1 MDAASSSSLLAHLS
15 AIPDPRSRHGRQH
28 SLSAVLA
35 MVCCAMMCG
44 ARSYSAIAQWAANQD
59 IRLIHRLGFT
69 RTPPKLGG
77 VRKVLMAIDP
87 DAFET
92 ALSRWAEGL
101 LGPLPTS
108 GERSLQAYAIDG
120 KTSCGSFDGLKKPIH
135 LLSMVAHA
143 TGITVTQ
150 ATVPQGVSDKTNEH
164 KTAMKLLE
172 RVALEGR
179 VITGDAIFCQRDLSQ
194 QIVSAGGHYFWYV
207 KENQPT
213 LLADIQVAFAPSEEG
228 AFSPAARSNF
238 TERP

>member
-35 MVCCAMMCG
+35 MVCCAIMCG

-92 ALSRWAEGL
+92 ALSRWAEG
-101 LGPLPTS
+101 
-108 GERSLQAYAIDG
+108 
-120 KTSCGSFDGLKKPIH
+120 
-135 LLSMVAHA
+135 
-143 TGITVTQ
+143 
-150 ATVPQGVSDKTNEH
+150 
-164 KTAMKLLE
+164 
-172 RVALEGR
+172 
-179 VITGDAIFCQRDLSQ
+179 
-194 QIVSAGGHYFWYV
+194 
-207 KENQPT
+207 
-213 LLADIQVAFAPSEEG
+213 
-228 AFSPAARSNF
+228 
-238 TERP
+238 